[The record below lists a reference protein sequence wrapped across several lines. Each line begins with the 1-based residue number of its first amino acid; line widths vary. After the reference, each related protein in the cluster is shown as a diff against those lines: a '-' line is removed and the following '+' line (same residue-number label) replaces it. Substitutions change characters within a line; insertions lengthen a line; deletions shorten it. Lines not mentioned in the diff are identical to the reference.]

1 MKSTYK
7 FGIAALMASVL
18 TYTGCVNNL
27 TDDVDADASISAA
40 HVAKGTA
47 LAVSGTDFSWD
58 STDTGTTYAS
68 ITFNMPLNKSTV
80 ASGITVY
87 KLTGETLANAYTE
100 TALSYTPIFSNSDT
114 TVTLPLTLKDVYR
127 IRVFIDPTVIA
138 ATNGAKLDTDG
149 DKVFGEDNDD
159 DLFAYVGASNVYSS
173 YDNDLNFQYYYINT
187 NGTERK
193 VLAGTEKKMPTNE
206 SLGSFNINTST
217 GFAYFSASQSYTLT
231 GNLSQTLS
239 NAKVQH
245 YDTAKK
251 EWVTDTSSWS
261 LYPLSN
267 SLYYATFTPDTS
279 KDVKYRVYTENVKNL
294 VSTNEV
300 YGYVRKVDLNNKNT
314 ARVLTTSYTSYD
326 TDNKNLI
333 LGSQLPS
340 TTTDSTTTASTTS
353 EAIISNDGTV
363 YGTKVNTITFPMSTV
378 YATYRTDNNYAN
390 YINSTPYL
398 YLYNANGDSVDSDD
412 VENNGIYFSRENY
425 SYARNYAQYS
435 YKGLTKNAATSAA
448 KLHFFTPDYKEV
460 KAEVTQSYVDGNDFV
475 VVFDKAITIYG
486 TTLYVYAES
495 DFSVDY
501 TRVRYDASANAGTN
515 KDTYP
520 TKYLVSIDTVSF
532 TAGTE
537 TDRAELLTPHAS
549 SVNGMRKLATISF

>member
-1 MKSTYK
+1 MKTTYK
-7 FGIAALMASVL
+7 LGIAALMASVL

-27 TDDVDADASISAA
+27 TDDVDADASVSAA

-261 LYPLSN
+261 LYPISN

-390 YINSTPYL
+390 YTNSTPA
-398 YLYNANGDSVDSDD
+398 LYNVNGAYVDSDD
-412 VENNGIYFSRENY
+412 VVKGGIYFSRENY

-460 KAEVTQSYVDGNDFV
+460 KAEVTQSYVDGNNFV

-501 TRVRYDASANAGTN
+501 TRVRYDVSANADTN

-532 TAGTE
+532 TAGKE
-537 TDRAELLTPHAS
+537 TDSDELLAPHAS